1 MFFDYNGVKVYYE
14 ETGEGKPLLLL
25 HGWGCTHEIFSAFIP
40 DFAIAHK
47 VIALDFPGFGLSD
60 EPDSV
65 WGVQEYTR
73 MLEAFCA
80 WIGISRP
87 SIVCHSF
94 GGRVSI
100 LFASRN
106 DVERMIFVDAAGI
119 KPRRSLKYH
128 LKLGAYKIGKW
139 WLLKVCKDEER
150 FRKMRASRGSADYN
164 DASERMKAVL
174 SRVVSQDLRDCL
186 PKIKAPVLL
195 FWGENDTATPLRD
208 AVLMEKL
215 IPDAGLV
222 TVKGGGHFSFLED
235 PALFRLMIQR
245 FLK

>member
-14 ETGEGKPLLLL
+14 QVGEGKPLLLL

-40 DFAIAHK
+40 DFCVAHK
-47 VIALDFPGFGLSD
+47 VISLDFPGFGFSD
-60 EPDSV
+60 EPDKV
-65 WGVQEYTR
+65 WGVQEYTQ
-73 MLEAFCA
+73 MLEAFCSCL
-80 WIGISRP
+80 GITRP
-87 SIVCHSF
+87 SIVSHSF

-106 DVERMIFVDAAGI
+106 DVEKMILADAAGI

-128 LKLGAYKIGKW
+128 LKVGTYKIGKW
-139 WLLKVCKDEER
+139 WLLKVCGNEEK
-150 FRKMRASRGSADYN
+150 FRKMRSSRGSADYN
-164 DASERMKAVL
+164 NASERMKAVL
-174 SRVVSQDLRDCL
+174 SKVVSQDLRCYL
-186 PKIKAPVLL
+186 PEIKASVLL

-208 AVLMEKL
+208 ARMMEKM

-222 TVKGGGHFSFLED
+222 TVKGGSHFSFLDD